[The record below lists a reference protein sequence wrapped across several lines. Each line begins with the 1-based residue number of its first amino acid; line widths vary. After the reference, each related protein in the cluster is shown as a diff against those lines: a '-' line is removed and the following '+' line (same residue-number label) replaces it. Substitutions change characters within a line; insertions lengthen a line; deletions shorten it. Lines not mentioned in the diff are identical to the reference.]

1 MTRMSKTAEKSGR
14 SGSVVRS
21 HSHRQVETLELAV
34 SKSGHGGS
42 GQEGMD
48 DLSQPDPPTTTAQ
61 MCYYLYPIRVL
72 YLHNVITANVS
83 EVATGLPRALP
94 SRGSQTSEVP
104 ALTSDVDFDVLNAV
118 ESQQDANGPW
128 SPVTRKNSRT
138 HSVRSASPGSGNVD
152 NSVNNIFSGGRGGGR
167 VLRLFGMWSRDG
179 REGRGAR
186 WRDGTFGPPSPASRQ
201 ASGGRGV
208 PSGAR
213 RRDGSARLLI
223 FIPIY
228 YEFSVNLVPT
238 LTGIASGGRAEGPH
252 LFYCEFSVKCPPGTV
267 GIVAGSEHDV
277 GKAGAAGGIEGII
290 ESTPTPLKCPF

>member
-1 MTRMSKTAEKSGR
+1 MTRMSKTAEKSRR

-179 REGRGAR
+179 REGRGRAMAR
-186 WRDGTFGPPSPASRQ
+186 WCPPSPASR
-201 ASGGRGV
+201 
-208 PSGAR
+208 
-213 RRDGSARLLI
+213 
-223 FIPIY
+223 
-228 YEFSVNLVPT
+228 
-238 LTGIASGGRAEGPH
+238 RAEGR
-252 LFYCEFSVKCPPGTV
+252 KGRTCPPGTV

-277 GKAGAAGGIEGII
+277 GKAGAAGAPAATATHAP
-290 ESTPTPLKCPF
+290 SMF